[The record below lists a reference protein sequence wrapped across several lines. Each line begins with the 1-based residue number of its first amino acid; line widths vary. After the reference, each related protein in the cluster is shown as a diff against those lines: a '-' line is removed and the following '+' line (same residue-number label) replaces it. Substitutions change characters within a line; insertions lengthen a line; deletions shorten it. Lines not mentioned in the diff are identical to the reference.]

1 MHLKIFFDLAHANQS
16 ELMQETCQLGYGNV
30 ATDYGGAACDPLDE
44 DAATQAFKQL
54 LSDLSATISNKEQA
68 HSAQ

>member
-1 MHLKIFFDLAHANQS
+1 
-16 ELMQETCQLGYGNV
+16 MQENFQLGYGNV